1 MALPLPPGA
10 AGAPCPSMADAAAAE
25 AIVPQVEESRSFLLV
40 AAEGVGESSGE
51 VVAMGEEEE
60 E

>member
-1 MALPLPPGA
+1 
-10 AGAPCPSMADAAAAE
+10 MADAAAAE